1 MVILFI
7 ESCFGLLSSVIDSDS
22 TLLVKNAGLLGAGS
36 GTVSLRS
43 MEIISEVVGRSVA
56 LSCTHKSAT

>member
-7 ESCFGLLSSVIDSDS
+7 ESCFGLFSSEVDSDS
-22 TLLVKNAGLLGAGS
+22 TLLVKNAGLLGVGS
-36 GTVSLRS
+36 GKESLRS